1 MACPY
6 FLFDRTRV
14 AVDPLSDV
22 FNLLKVESMLSA
34 RVEGAGP
41 WALRF
46 PAYRH
51 VKFGGVIEGTRW
63 LWIEGSSE
71 RVRLDPGDFYLLTDG
86 RAYCFASDLTAPV
99 QDGNQIMA
107 AHLCEDGIVRF
118 GTGTP
123 TTAGA
128 GGMFVFDED
137 MSGWL
142 LELLPALIVIRS
154 TLPQA
159 RALQPVLDLVR
170 LETEAVQPGAA
181 TVAASL
187 ASIVL
192 VNILRAHL
200 ATDARPA
207 GWLGALADP
216 KIGEA
221 LRLMHGDVTRHWKV
235 ADLAAAVAMS
245 RTSFSERFRAN
256 VGLPPLEYLTR
267 WRMTLA
273 RHALKT
279 EADTLA
285 TIAATVGYESETAFG
300 LAFKRIFGESPG
312 RYRARVRTAN
322 AALIESGD
330 DSTPRRRTHD
340 ALV

>member
-1 MACPY
+1 M
-6 FLFDRTRV
+6 
-14 AVDPLSDV
+14 DPLSDV
-22 FNLLKVESMLSA
+22 FNLLKIESVLSA
-34 RVEGAGP
+34 RLEGEGP

-51 VKFGGVIEGTRW
+51 IKFGGVIEGARW

-71 RVRLDPGDFYLLTDG
+71 RVKLDAGDFYLLTDG
-86 RAYCFASDLTAPV
+86 RPYCFASDLKAPV
-99 QDGNQIMA
+99 QDGNQIMVD
-107 AHLCEDGIVRF
+107 HLCEDGIVRF

-128 GGMFVFDED
+128 GGRFVFDEE

-154 TLPQA
+154 NLPQA
-159 RALQPVLDLVR
+159 RALQPVLDLIR
-170 LETEAVQPGAA
+170 LETEAVRPGAA

-200 ATDARPA
+200 ATDAPHA
-207 GWLGALADP
+207 GWLGALADS

-235 ADLAAAVAMS
+235 ADLAAAVAVS
-245 RTSFSERFRAN
+245 RTTFSERFRAR

-273 RHALKT
+273 RHALKI
-279 EADTLA
+279 DSKTLA
-285 TIAATVGYESETAFG
+285 SVAAMIGYESETAFG
-300 LAFKRIFGESPG
+300 LAFKRMFGESPG
-312 RYRARVRTAN
+312 RYRARVR
-322 AALIESGD
+322 AAD
-330 DSTPRRRTHD
+330 ATPND
-340 ALV
+340 ARDAPTPKSAPMTL